1 MLINTIAEIQ
11 QYVAVGKDTEFNRI
25 KPHLVSA
32 ESSYIKPILGAA
44 LLETLQ
50 SINLS
55 VQPAPEALSE
65 QEAAIVKAQKELLK
79 TVQKALVYLAYW
91 SGFQVLNATISDS
104 GFKRT
109 ESTTVKALYKYQE
122 DDLRNHFKTNGF
134 NALDEILETLETNI
148 SKFEDFKTTAN
159 WTVHKANFI
168 SDTKS
173 LDAIV
178 FIGSSRLTYLRLI
191 PKFKL
196 IEDLYIRPLLGTVLF
211 ERIKAEMIR
220 ENPDQDIL
228 KIIPYIQK
236 PIAYLA
242 TAMLMEE
249 SGADLTDKGLYFES
263 TTAIS
268 HSDRNTS
275 PSDADRISILTKRNR
290 SFADNYLEMMKSFLI
305 ASSSI
310 FPEFAGKSG
319 NFLRRDNSD
328 KKTFWT

>member
-32 ESSYIKPILGAA
+32 QSAYIRPILGAA

-50 SINLS
+50 SANFSEL
-55 VQPAPEALSE
+55 PYPDTLTE
-65 QEAAIVKAQKELLK
+65 QEIAILKAQKELLK

-148 SKFEDFKTTAN
+148 FKFEDFKNSPN

-168 SDTKS
+168 PDTKS

-196 IEDLYIRPLLGTVLF
+196 IEDLYISPLLGAVLF
-211 ERIKAEMIR
+211 DKIKAEMIK

-249 SGADLTDKGLYFES
+249 SGADLTEKGLYFES

-268 HSDRNTS
+268 HTDRNTS
-275 PSDADRISILTKRNR
+275 PSDADRINVLTKRNR
-290 SFADNYLEMMKSFLI
+290 SFADNYLEMLKSFLI
-305 ASSSI
+305 ASSST

-319 NFLRRDNSD
+319 NFLRRDNND